1 VRVSSDIAQLDIAPG
16 NQADVTLN
24 IVNTGT
30 VIDGVTARVVGL
42 PDRNVSTS
50 PTVLP
55 LFPDS
60 AGQLTVT
67 LGLPQSFPAGRHPM
81 TVEVLSRQPDIRPTY
96 VNVDLVVPQAPAIS
110 VTTRPEVVRARRTAR
125 FMVTVTNRGNVT
137 LDVDLTVND
146 PQKICGVKVQP
157 QIMTLLP
164 GAAVES
170 VVTVRVP
177 RAIMGTDFD
186 RPLLVEA
193 VARPAGTQA
202 LLPAPQPVIDPTIPG
217 PVPDA
222 AGQEV
227 PAEPPTEPLTQQITI
242 TFRHRPYFTRGL
254 MTALILLA
262 IIALWA
268 AAFLFG
274 LARVFAGDPLTKSAP
289 ASFFAATQT
298 DAQAGSGN
306 GTRATAGTP
315 TGGSSPTSGA
325 GTTGT
330 AAPGAGSGSGQGGS
344 PVVAPAAN
352 APPAGALPKGGA
364 LPAGVGGSITGT
376 VTAASSGDPVGRILV
391 EALRVKGDG
400 STVPVASAATQADG
414 TYQVSGLF
422 PSQYLLRFSARG
434 VIEPTY
440 FPSASSLA
448 QAKTI
453 TAESGKVT
461 PGGDAVITGLPATI
475 TGKVDPGDTTDKV
488 VTTVSARLL
497 KQGPGQKVT
506 IPPVKTKADGSYTI
520 PNLPAPGNYE
530 LTFTTPGY
538 QVSSVQT
545 TVTGGAKRY
554 QSTVVLA
561 AGNAQISGTVT
572 DGTDPLGGATVTTTV
587 NGQQISTG
595 TPTTGQIGQFIIGNL
610 PTPATYVITV
620 SKDGYGQVSQ
630 VIDLAPNKP
639 QKGLTIALRSGT
651 GVVDGRL
658 VDQTGVG
665 VGGATVTVGGLVDP
679 PSTMTLTDRAV
690 GTFHLTGLPTPGA
703 YTLTFSVQGYAD
715 QTVPVTL
722 AENTVLTPITVTM
735 TRSVGSITGRVTG
748 PTGTGLVNATV
759 TATDGQH
766 SWPVITTGNTAN
778 GTVGSYTI
786 ANLPQGIYT
795 VTAADPSGGSQT
807 SIVTVTTAG
816 PVTLDFKLTGGG

>member
-1 VRVSSDIAQLDIAPG
+1 
-16 NQADVTLN
+16 
-24 IVNTGT
+24 
-30 VIDGVTARVVGL
+30 
-42 PDRNVSTS
+42 
-50 PTVLP
+50 
-55 LFPDS
+55 
-60 AGQLTVT
+60 
-67 LGLPQSFPAGRHPM
+67 
-81 TVEVLSRQPDIRPTY
+81 
-96 VNVDLVVPQAPAIS
+96 
-110 VTTRPEVVRARRTAR
+110 
-125 FMVTVTNRGNVT
+125 
-137 LDVDLTVND
+137 
-146 PQKICGVKVQP
+146 
-157 QIMTLLP
+157 
-164 GAAVES
+164 
-170 VVTVRVP
+170 
-177 RAIMGTDFD
+177 
-186 RPLLVEA
+186 
-193 VARPAGTQA
+193 
-202 LLPAPQPVIDPTIPG
+202 
-217 PVPDA
+217 
-222 AGQEV
+222 
-227 PAEPPTEPLTQQITI
+227 
-242 TFRHRPYFTRGL
+242 
-254 MTALILLA
+254 
-262 IIALWA
+262 
-268 AAFLFG
+268 
-274 LARVFAGDPLTKSAP
+274 
-289 ASFFAATQT
+289 
-298 DAQAGSGN
+298 
-306 GTRATAGTP
+306 
-315 TGGSSPTSGA
+315 
-325 GTTGT
+325 
-330 AAPGAGSGSGQGGS
+330 
-344 PVVAPAAN
+344 
-352 APPAGALPKGGA
+352 
-364 LPAGVGGSITGT
+364 
-376 VTAASSGDPVGRILV
+376 
-391 EALRVKGDG
+391 
-400 STVPVASAATQADG
+400 
-414 TYQVSGLF
+414 
-422 PSQYLLRFSARG
+422 
-434 VIEPTY
+434 
-440 FPSASSLA
+440 
-448 QAKTI
+448 
-453 TAESGKVT
+453 
-461 PGGDAVITGLPATI
+461 
-475 TGKVDPGDTTDKV
+475 
-488 VTTVSARLL
+488 
-497 KQGPGQKVT
+497 VT

-679 PSTMTLTDRAV
+679 PSTMTLTDGAG